1 MLRLHAPVSLAI
13 SFTLICAAAPPPA
26 AHKTHS
32 PTRPAVARKRPAV
45 PVPPPA
51 FYRVTLD
58 TTKGP
63 VLIDVTRDWSPNG
76 ADRFYKLVKDGFYD
90 GARFFRIVPGFVV
103 QFGIPGNPDFNRKW
117 SSTIA
122 DDPVKQSNTRGYV
135 SFAKLDRKDSRTT
148 QVFFNLGD
156 NARLD
161 AMGFAPFGLVSS
173 GMEIVEQFN
182 SEYGEEPDQKQAERE
197 GNAYLQKDFPNLD
210 YIRHAKVEKL
220 DGPPST
226 P

>member
-1 MLRLHAPVSLAI
+1 MLRLLIPIALAI
-13 SFTLICAAAPPPA
+13 PLTLSAAPPPA
-26 AHKTHS
+26 AHKA
-32 PTRPAVARKRPAV
+32 PVARKKAAPAA
-45 PVPPPA
+45 PPA
-51 FYRVTLD
+51 YYRVTLD

-63 VLIDVTRDWSPNG
+63 VVIDVTRDWSPNG

-117 SSTIA
+117 NTTIP

-135 SFAKLDRKDSRTT
+135 SFAKLQTKDSRTT

-161 AMGFAPFGLVSS
+161 AMEFAPFGLVSS
-173 GMEIVEQFN
+173 GMEIVDQFN
-182 SEYGEEPDQKQAERE
+182 SEYGEQPDQKLAELE
-197 GNAYLQKDFPNLD
+197 GNGYLQKFFPNLD
-210 YIRHAKVEKL
+210 YIRTAKVEKL
-220 DGPPST
+220 DAPPVA